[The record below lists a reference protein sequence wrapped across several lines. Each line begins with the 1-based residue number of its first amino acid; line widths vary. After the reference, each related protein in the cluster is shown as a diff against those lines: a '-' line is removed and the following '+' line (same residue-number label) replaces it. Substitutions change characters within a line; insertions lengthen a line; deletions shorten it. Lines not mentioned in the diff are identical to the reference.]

1 MFVTEIQVQGEL
13 FNLMLHTDRTTK
25 TQLPSVHY
33 KLKINF
39 HLVLLCKTQSVKLF
53 IN

>member
-13 FNLMLHTDRTTK
+13 FNLMLRTDRTTK

-33 KLKINF
+33 KFKIDF
-39 HLVLLCKTQSVKLF
+39 HWLLLCKTQSDELF

>member
-13 FNLMLHTDRTTK
+13 FNLMLRTDQRTK
-25 TQLPSVHY
+25 TQLPFVHY
-33 KLKINF
+33 KLKIDF
-39 HLVLLCKTQSVKLF
+39 YWLLLCKTQSYELF